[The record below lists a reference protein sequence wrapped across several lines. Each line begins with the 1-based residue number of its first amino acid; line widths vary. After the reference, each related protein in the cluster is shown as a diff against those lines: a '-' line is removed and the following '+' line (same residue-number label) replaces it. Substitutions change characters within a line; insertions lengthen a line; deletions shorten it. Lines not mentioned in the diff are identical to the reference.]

1 METNKNNNKM
11 SLKQNPLF
19 KFIKRNAGILIGLLV
34 LCVILSFASD
44 KFLNAENF
52 ITVLRQ
58 ICINLLLAYGMTF
71 VLIIGG
77 IDLTVGSVVA
87 MSGVLTV
94 MLLDGNVPFALALL
108 LGVLLGTVIGTI
120 NGATIAFTGMPPFI
134 VTLSIQLIVRGLS
147 YIISNGR
154 SVSISDPASNEMFK
168 TIGNG
173 YLFNIPVPIYIVF
186 VITLIVSVLLYWT
199 KFGRRMYAVGGNEVA
214 ANYTGISIRKVKI
227 IVYAIS
233 GTLAAVAGIVL
244 ASRMYSGQPTAG
256 QNYESD
262 AIAAAVLGGTS
273 FSGGV
278 GTIGGTVIGALVI
291 GVLSNGLNLL
301 QVDYYWQQVVKGLV
315 ILFAVGFDMAKKKK
329 A

>member
-1 METNKNNNKM
+1 MKANNSEKGKTIVM
-11 SLKQNPLF
+11 RNPIV
-19 KFIKRNAGILIGLLV
+19 KFMRRNTGILLGLLA
-34 LCVILSFASD
+34 LCVILSFATD
-44 KFLNAENF
+44 KFLDAENF

-71 VLIIGG
+71 VLITGG

-94 MLLDGNVPFALALL
+94 MLLNQGLPFALAIL
-108 LGVLLGTVIGTI
+108 LGMLLGTVVGVCNGT
-120 NGATIAFTGMPPFI
+120 TIALTGMPPFI
-134 VTLSIQLIVRGLS
+134 VTLSMQLIVRGLS

-154 SVSISDPASNEMFK
+154 SVSSANDLFK
-168 TIGNG
+168 KIGNG
-173 YLFNIPVPIYIVF
+173 YWLQIPIPIYIIF
-186 VITLIVSVLLYWT
+186 VVTLLVSVLLYWT

-214 ANYTGISIRKVKI
+214 ASYTGISIRKVKI
-227 IVYAIS
+227 LVYAIS
-233 GTLAAVAGIVL
+233 GTLAAVAGILL

-278 GTIGGTVIGALVI
+278 GTVGGTVIGALVI
-291 GVLSNGLNLL
+291 GILSNGLNLL
-301 QVDYYWQQVVKGLV
+301 QVDYYWQQVVKGVV
-315 ILFAVGFDMAKKKK
+315 ILFAVGFDTLKKQQRT
-329 A
+329 